1 MDDVDNQI
9 IKILA
14 RAGTS
19 MQSVNGIEKL
29 IVPPITLL
37 DLQERLIVLTAA
49 PAYVKDE
56 GHRHF
61 NSTGPEM
68 VSLTPVGLKYV
79 RELK

>member
-1 MDDVDNQI
+1 MDDIDNQI

-37 DLQERLIVLTAA
+37 DLQERLIILTVA

-56 GHRHF
+56 GHQHL

-68 VSLTPVGLKYV
+68 VSLTPFGLKHA
-79 RELK
+79 RDLR